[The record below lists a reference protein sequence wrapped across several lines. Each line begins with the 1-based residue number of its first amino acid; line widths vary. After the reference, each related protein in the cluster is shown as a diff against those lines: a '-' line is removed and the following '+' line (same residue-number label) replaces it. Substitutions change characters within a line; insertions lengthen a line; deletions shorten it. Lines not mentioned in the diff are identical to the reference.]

1 MSLFYN
7 LLEEQIS
14 ILKQKG
20 YEEKMINSPDRE
32 GLLFSQLHQ
41 KFSFALHQ
49 SFAEKDSIEFEIRA
63 TGFYENHKSIVCF
76 KFNYLFNPDT
86 IDLSLVELELLSQG
100 MISRIP
106 ITTAD
111 DIPHSSDALELLQ
124 RNHKPHLKQ
133 RMLDNA
139 TKVGS
144 GIKKR

>member
-1 MSLFYN
+1 MSPFYN

-20 YEEKMINSPDRE
+20 YEEKTIKSPDRE
-32 GLLFSQLHQ
+32 GLLFLQLHQ
-41 KFSFALHQ
+41 KFSLALHE
-49 SFAEKDSIEFEIRA
+49 SFSQKDSIEFEIRA
-63 TGFYENHKSIVCF
+63 TGFYEDHKRIVCF

-111 DIPHSSDALELLQ
+111 DIPHSSEALEILQ
-124 RNHKPHLKQ
+124 RNHKPHIKQ
-133 RMLDNA
+133 RMLDNSTRA
-139 TKVGS
+139 GGS
-144 GIKKR
+144 IRKR